1 MWKDNN
7 FHSDYRGLLKTV
19 ALFVYNKSIRKI
31 WDAKTIFSV

>member
-19 ALFVYNKSIRKI
+19 ALFVYNKSIK
-31 WDAKTIFSV
+31 VN